1 MALAPIETI
10 LEDLRQGKVIVLI
23 DDERRENEGDFVVAA
38 EHITVELI
46 NFLTRVGGGYICVG
60 MTPVV

>member
-1 MALAPIETI
+1 MSLTPIETI

-38 EHITVELI
+38 EHIDVELI
-46 NFLTRVGGGYICVG
+46 NFLTRVGGEGISVW
-60 MTPVV
+60 V